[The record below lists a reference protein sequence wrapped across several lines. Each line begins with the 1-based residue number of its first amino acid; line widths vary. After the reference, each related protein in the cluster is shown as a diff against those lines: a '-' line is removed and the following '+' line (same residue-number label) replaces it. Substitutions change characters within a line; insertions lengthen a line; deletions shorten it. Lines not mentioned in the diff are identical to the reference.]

1 MPDEIPETPSPDYGP
16 IESIAEDVVGFNFR
30 SFRTIGTLFADPH
43 RLFATY
49 TRRRQ
54 GIYTPALRLW
64 LGLSVILAVLTFF
77 FGGHA
82 EMMERII
89 GNWPETQRNSLIEQ
103 AGGDLTRLT
112 DAYASAF
119 SLLQPILIATLM
131 IPMVFLTVFFRRR
144 LSWVARI
151 NIVFAVAVAGS
162 LVGLATFPFLVQRPD
177 LGMVALAP
185 IWLAYWITMFRG
197 SRGIFARTMTGRVVK
212 ATLYSVLMLILV
224 FIAGLLSVG
233 LSLAHAISSV
243 QIAA

>member
-1 MPDEIPETPSPDYGP
+1 MSDTEHPERDLGP
-16 IESIAEDVVGFNFR
+16 IESIAEDVIGFNFR
-30 SFRTIGTLFADPH
+30 GFRTVGTLFADPY
-43 RLFATY
+43 RLFMAY

-89 GNWPETQRNSLIEQ
+89 GNWPETQRNSLIDE

-119 SLLQPILIATLM
+119 SLLQPILIAGLM
-131 IPMVFLTVFFRRR
+131 ISMVFLIALFRRR

-162 LVGLATFPFLVQRPD
+162 MVGLATFPFLVQRPD
-177 LGMVALAP
+177 LGMVALGP

-197 SRGIFARTMTGRVVK
+197 SKGIFARTMTGRVVK
-212 ATLYSVLMLILV
+212 ATLYSVLMLVLV
-224 FIAGLLSVG
+224 FLAGMISVG
-233 LSLAHAISSV
+233 LSLAHAISALHAV
-243 QIAA
+243 G